1 MEDILKKLK
10 IKNLEAKY
18 LIQLKEIEIISTTIL
33 DPENT
38 LYEIYKQI
46 KKERAKNKKQKKKL
60 EEAENMIL
68 SIAALRHGSVEL
80 RTEGEKQIGRRLTG
94 RGRMME
100 GGAMTNSLHAKVI
113 AQQPLTLKESRE
125 QLLAGN
131 GEFRLERQK
140 YERHH
145 EPLETVQQYDAVVL
159 ICSDARDDITLFRDF
174 VDNNILFLQV
184 AGNVYDPK
192 NPVAK
197 AKIDAALRKLKDGG
211 ELLIIGHAKCG
222 AVDANAHAD
231 HYIGKVSRHVDTLVE
246 LVDRRHITSHAHDDY
261 QANTINQAMQLA
273 EHPEV
278 VKKRIHVTPCL
289 FDFTNGEDRLL
300 VNLRDGSES
309 DLVGSLRA
317 SGISRLGHAK
327 DNGYNLPAQY
337 AHAIVVS
344 DPLDLGR
351 FSNPRIV
358 FNARLNELFAVSA
371 VGTDISSE
379 AIASVE
385 YALLKVNG
393 VKDAPH
399 IVIVNTDLGT
409 AEQIKQRMLKESA
422 IIRDKTRNGELITV
436 AQYNQQTGA
445 VSIVL

>member
-1 MEDILKKLK
+1 MEEILKKIK
-10 IKNLEAKY
+10 IKKIEPQFLSELELVINY
-18 LIQLKEIEIISTTIL
+18 IPGVTL
-33 DPENT
+33 DPEKT
-38 LYEIYKQI
+38 LYDLHKQI
-46 KKERAKNKKQKKKL
+46 KKRKYKNKK
-60 EEAENMIL
+60 EEKALQDAEKMIL
-68 SIAALRHGSVEL
+68 SIGALRHARLEVRPRGD
-80 RTEGEKQIGRRLTG
+80 KQRLG
-94 RGRMME
+94 KRDLME
-100 GGAMTNSLHAKVI
+100 GGVMTHILPAKII

-125 QLLAGN
+125 QLRLGN
-131 GEFRLERQK
+131 EEFRLERQK

-145 EPLETVQQYDAVVL
+145 EPFEVVQQYDAIVL
-159 ICSDARDDITLFRDF
+159 ICSDARDDPTLFRDF

-192 NPVAK
+192 NPVAR
-197 AKIDAALRKLKDGG
+197 AKVDAALRKLKDGA
-211 ELLIIGHAKCG
+211 ELLVIGHAKCG

-231 HYIGKVSRHVDTLVE
+231 HYVGKVSKHVDTLVE

-289 FDFTNGEDRLL
+289 FDFTNGEDKLL
-300 VNLRDGSES
+300 VNLREGPES
-309 DLVGSLRA
+309 DLVASLRA
-317 SGISRLGHAK
+317 SGISRLKYAK

-344 DPLDLGR
+344 DPIDLGR

-371 VGTDISSE
+371 VNGEISSD

-399 IVIVNTDLGT
+399 IVIVNTDLGA

-422 IIRDKTRNGELITV
+422 IIRDKTRNGGLITI
-436 AQYNQQTGA
+436 ARYTQQTGA
-445 VSIVL
+445 LTL